1 MPALSPVFSAV
12 LIGYLLVK
20 AVRPAFR
27 ARPGWAAALF
37 ELSLGTGFGIGIT
50 SSVFFALL
58 VTGAASPVTILVLD
72 GVMVV
77 GLGALV
83 YFRRGRPSGT
93 SALEKPG
100 FRWNWVLALALAGA
114 VLLAVAALAAMAES
128 NRHGMWD
135 AWAIWNIRAKFLAGP
150 GETWRNAVSPLL
162 SRTHPD
168 YPLLLSGFI
177 GRAWKVSGGYDAAVP
192 VATAF
197 LFFGASLALL
207 VSSLAMLRSLSSALL
222 AGLVMFTNVAY
233 MGQPM
238 ALYADVPL
246 GYYYLASIVLVLLAW
261 FSEGSGKRALLV
273 LAGLSAGMAGWTK
286 NEGLLFLLVIAAS
299 YALAEWIFEGFR
311 KAIARVPWMLAGML
325 PGLILT
331 AGLKLMLAPAADPV
345 VTNAAGR
352 LSQGASNFGRMWWV
366 VEQVY
371 KQALNLGSGI
381 THPLL
386 ILAVLL
392 IALRFSIPK
401 QNRAPVAFGAL
412 VLALVFAGYCIVSVG
427 AFTPFERF
435 YAQLW
440 HAFLFVI
447 FMAVR
452 PAEET
457 MAAAPVS
464 RKKTKTKK
472 SRP

>member
-1 MPALSPVFSAV
+1 MPALEPVFSAV
-12 LIGYLLVK
+12 LIGYLLVHL
-20 AVRPAFR
+20 VRPASG
-27 ARPGWAAALF
+27 ARPAWAAALF
-37 ELSLGTGFGIGIT
+37 DLSLGTGLGIGIT
-50 SSVFFALL
+50 SGVFFVLV
-58 VTGAASPVTILVLD
+58 VTGAASPLSILSLD
-72 GVMVV
+72 GVMVA
-77 GLGALV
+77 GLAALA
-83 YFRRGRPSGT
+83 YLRRGRPPGT
-93 SALEKPG
+93 AAPEKPR
-100 FRWNWVLALALAGA
+100 FRWNWVLALALAGG
-114 VLLAVAALAAMAES
+114 VFLTLAAMAAMAES

-162 SRTHPD
+162 TRTHPD

-177 GRAWKVSGGYDAAVP
+177 GRAWKVSGDYDAAVP

-207 VSSLAMLRSLSSALL
+207 VSSLAMLRSLSLALL
-222 AGLVMFTNVAY
+222 AGLVMLTNVAY

-238 ALYADVPL
+238 AQYADVPL
-246 GYYYLASIVLVLLAW
+246 GYYYLASIVLVFLAW
-261 FSEGSGKRALLV
+261 SSEEGLKRALLV

-286 NEGLLFLLVIAAS
+286 NEGLLFLLVMAAS

-311 KAIARVPWMLAGML
+311 KAVARVPWMLSGLL

-331 AGLKLMLAPAADPV
+331 GCLKLMLAPVADLV
-345 VTNAAGR
+345 VTNAAER
-352 LSQGASNFGRMWWV
+352 FSQGASNFQRLWWV
-366 VEQVY
+366 VKQIY
-371 KQALNLGSGI
+371 GQALDLGSGI

-401 QNRAPVAFGAL
+401 QNRAPVLFGAS
-412 VLALVFAGYCIVSVG
+412 VLALVFAGYCIVSI
-427 AFTPFERF
+427 AAYTPFERF

-440 HAFLFVI
+440 PALLFVI
-447 FMAVR
+447 FMTLR

-457 MAAAPVS
+457 MAAAPAS
-464 RKKTKTKK
+464 KKKTKK
-472 SRP
+472 SRL